1 MENCVATATSS
12 ETEPLAGE
20 TEPLAGE
27 TEPLAG
33 ETTEP
38 LAGETEPLAGET
50 EPLAGDLFAR
60 ACACANTGCEHRLR
74 AQNYLFIDCI

>member
-1 MENCVATATSS
+1 MENCVAIATSS

-33 ETTEP
+33 ETEP
-38 LAGETEPLAGET
+38 LAGDT

-74 AQNYLFIDCI
+74 AQNYLFID

>member
-27 TEPLAG
+27 
-33 ETTEP
+33 TEP

-60 ACACANTGCEHRLR
+60 ACACANTGCEHKIICSL
-74 AQNYLFIDCI
+74 ID